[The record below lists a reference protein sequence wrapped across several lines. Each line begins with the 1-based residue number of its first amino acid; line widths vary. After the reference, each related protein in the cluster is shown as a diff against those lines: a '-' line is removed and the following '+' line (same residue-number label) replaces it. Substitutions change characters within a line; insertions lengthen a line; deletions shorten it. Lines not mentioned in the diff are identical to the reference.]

1 MKLIS
6 ELTHQYSTTQHHHSY
21 TGTEQRAV
29 VKLSRESK
37 RDRIVMDRQQGRLM
51 AVTQRLKK
59 TEKRLLRA
67 LKSKHRRHSSRLRV
81 TRQRQIRRGRR
92 NDDGDVSDQ
101 VDKKRN
107 NNDED
112 NSESQHTERI
122 EGLEELLL
130 REANRRCAVKQTE
143 LELQSALERRVK
155 VLRLLKSALNERE
168 IRRDIRRT

>member
-1 MKLIS
+1 MYCT
-6 ELTHQYSTTQHHHSY
+6 ERTYSY

-37 RDRIVMDRQQGRLM
+37 QDRIVMDRQQGRLM
-51 AVTQRLKK
+51 AVTERLKK

-92 NDDGDVSDQ
+92 NDDVRDQ

-107 NNDED
+107 NNNNDEED
-112 NSESQHTERI
+112 SKSRRTERI

-168 IRRDIRRT
+168 IRRDVRRT

>member
-1 MKLIS
+1 MYCT
-6 ELTHQYSTTQHHHSY
+6 ERTYSY

-51 AVTQRLKK
+51 AVTERLKK

-92 NDDGDVSDQ
+92 NDDVRDQ

-107 NNDED
+107 NNNNDEED
-112 NSESQHTERI
+112 SKSRRTERI

-168 IRRDIRRT
+168 IRRDVRRT

>member
-1 MKLIS
+1 MYCT
-6 ELTHQYSTTQHHHSY
+6 ERTYSY

-51 AVTQRLKK
+51 AVTERLKK

-81 TRQRQIRRGRR
+81 TRERQIRRGRR
-92 NDDGDVSDQ
+92 NDDVRDQ

-107 NNDED
+107 NNNNDEED
-112 NSESQHTERI
+112 SKSRRTERI

-168 IRRDIRRT
+168 IRRDVRRT

>member
-1 MKLIS
+1 MYCT
-6 ELTHQYSTTQHHHSY
+6 ERTYSY

-51 AVTQRLKK
+51 AVTERLKK

-67 LKSKHRRHSSRLRV
+67 LKSKHRRHSSRLRM

-92 NDDGDVSDQ
+92 NDDVRDQ

-107 NNDED
+107 NNNNDEED
-112 NSESQHTERI
+112 SKSRRTERI

-168 IRRDIRRT
+168 IRRDVRRT

>member
-1 MKLIS
+1 MYCT
-6 ELTHQYSTTQHHHSY
+6 ERTYSY

-51 AVTQRLKK
+51 AVTERLKK

-92 NDDGDVSDQ
+92 NDDVRDQ

-107 NNDED
+107 NNNNDEED
-112 NSESQHTERI
+112 SKSRRTERI

>member
-1 MKLIS
+1 MPPLVHI
-6 ELTHQYSTTQHHHSY
+6 
-21 TGTEQRAV
+21 
-29 VKLSRESK
+29 
-37 RDRIVMDRQQGRLM
+37 
-51 AVTQRLKK
+51 
-59 TEKRLLRA
+59 
-67 LKSKHRRHSSRLRV
+67 
-81 TRQRQIRRGRR
+81 R

-168 IRRDIRRT
+168 IRRDVRRT

>member
-1 MKLIS
+1 M
-6 ELTHQYSTTQHHHSY
+6 
-21 TGTEQRAV
+21 
-29 VKLSRESK
+29 
-37 RDRIVMDRQQGRLM
+37 MDRQQGRLM

-92 NDDGDVSDQ
+92 NDDVRDQ

-107 NNDED
+107 NNNNNEED
-112 NSESQHTERI
+112 SKSRRTERI

-168 IRRDIRRT
+168 IRRDVRRT

>member
-1 MKLIS
+1 VYCT
-6 ELTHQYSTTQHHHSY
+6 ERTYSY

-51 AVTQRLKK
+51 AVTERLKK

-67 LKSKHRRHSSRLRV
+67 LKSKHRRHSSRLRM

-92 NDDGDVSDQ
+92 NDDVRDQ

-107 NNDED
+107 NNNNDEED
-112 NSESQHTERI
+112 SKSRRTERI

-168 IRRDIRRT
+168 IRRDVRRT

>member
-1 MKLIS
+1 MIS
-6 ELTHQYSTTQHHHSY
+6 ELTHQYTVTQHNNSY
-21 TGTEQRAV
+21 TGTEQRVV

-37 RDRIVMDRQQGRLM
+37 RDRIMMDRQQGRLM

-92 NDDGDVSDQ
+92 NDDVRDQ

-107 NNDED
+107 NNNNDEED
-112 NSESQHTERI
+112 SKSRRTERI

>member
-1 MKLIS
+1 M
-6 ELTHQYSTTQHHHSY
+6 
-21 TGTEQRAV
+21 
-29 VKLSRESK
+29 
-37 RDRIVMDRQQGRLM
+37 
-51 AVTQRLKK
+51 
-59 TEKRLLRA
+59 
-67 LKSKHRRHSSRLRV
+67 

-112 NSESQHTERI
+112 DSESRRTERI

-155 VLRLLKSALNERE
+155 GIEVTQECAE
-168 IRRDIRRT
+168 

>member
-1 MKLIS
+1 M
-6 ELTHQYSTTQHHHSY
+6 
-21 TGTEQRAV
+21 
-29 VKLSRESK
+29 KLSRESK

-51 AVTQRLKK
+51 AVTERLKK

-92 NDDGDVSDQ
+92 NDDVRDQ

-107 NNDED
+107 NNNNDEED
-112 NSESQHTERI
+112 SKSRRTERI

-168 IRRDIRRT
+168 IRRDVRRT

>member
-92 NDDGDVSDQ
+92 NDDVRDQ

-107 NNDED
+107 NNNNDEED
-112 NSESQHTERI
+112 SKSRRTERI